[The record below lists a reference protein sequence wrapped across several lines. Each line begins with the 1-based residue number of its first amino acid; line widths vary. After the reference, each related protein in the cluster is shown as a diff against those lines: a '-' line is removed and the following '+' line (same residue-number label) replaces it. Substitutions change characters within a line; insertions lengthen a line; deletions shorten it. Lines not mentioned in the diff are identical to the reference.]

1 MEHPLAAASQQ
12 LALRSADD
20 GGVLIPV
27 KAVPGSSRDRIVG
40 VLGGCLKIATAQPAE
55 KGKANKA
62 IAGTLAEALDLPAR
76 SVTLTAGATSPR
88 KEFHAPGLTVDQA
101 RERLARI
108 L

>member
-1 MEHPLAAASQQ
+1 LAAVSQQ
-12 LALRSADD
+12 LALRAAE
-20 GGVLIPV
+20 GGAVVIPV

-62 IAGTLAEALDLPAR
+62 IAAMIAEALLLPAR
-76 SVTLTAGATSPR
+76 SVTLTAGAASAR
-88 KEFHAPGLTVDQA
+88 KEFHAAGLTVAQA
-101 RERLARI
+101 RARLGRV